1 MRVTILGCGGSFG
14 VPLIGNVWGA
24 CDPSNPKNRR
34 RRVSILVEEGDTTIL
49 VDTTPDMRDQLLD
62 AGVKRVDAVLY
73 THAHADH
80 SHGLNDLRAVAYHMG
95 RPVDI
100 YGTKA
105 TIGDLT
111 TSFAYAFRTDGNA
124 VYKRIV
130 AAHEIDGPLTL
141 GGIDIVPFEQDHGFG
156 ARTLG
161 FRFGRIAYSTDV
173 VELDEAAFRALE
185 GVEIWIV
192 DCLRFEPHPTH
203 AHFERTMG
211 WIERVKP
218 IRAVLTHMNQ
228 AMDYEEVRR
237 RCPPGVEPGYDGM
250 VLEA

>member
-14 VPLIGNVWGA
+14 VPLIGGVWGA
-24 CDPSNPKNRR
+24 CDPANPKNRR
-34 RRVSILVEEGDTTIL
+34 RRVSILVEEGDTTLL

-62 AGVKRVDAVLY
+62 AGVKRIDAVLY

-100 YGTKA
+100 YGSPETLA
-105 TIGDLT
+105 DIT
-111 TSFAYAFRTDGNA
+111 TSFAYAFRTDEHA

-130 AAHEIDGPLTL
+130 MAHEIVGPLSL
-141 GGIDIVPFEQDHGFG
+141 GGIDVVPFEQDHGFG
-156 ARTLG
+156 VKTLG
-161 FRFGRIAYSTDV
+161 FRFGRVAYSTDV
-173 VELDEAAFRALE
+173 VELDEAAFRTLE
-185 GVEIWIV
+185 GVELWIV
-192 DCLRFEPHPTH
+192 DCLRYEPHPTH

-211 WIERVKP
+211 WIDRVKP
-218 IRAVLTHMNQ
+218 KRAVLTHMNQ

-237 RCPPGVEPGYDGM
+237 RCPPGVEPGYDGL
-250 VLEA
+250 VIEV